1 MRWPCCVRLYKN
13 AALGTRSH
21 STRIIKTQSNTNV
34 LDQTGPFC
42 RVGGDELG
50 TVSFLSGVSLAWALQ
65 EKNIQCTPAFFSE
78 ARQISWNCDECI
90 LNNMLVTN
98 LIWNSDEIDFPYKP
112 KSISFP

>member
-1 MRWPCCVRLYKN
+1 MLYKN

-50 TVSFLSGVSLAWALQ
+50 TVSFLSGVSLA
-65 EKNIQCTPAFFSE
+65 
-78 ARQISWNCDECI
+78 
-90 LNNMLVTN
+90 
-98 LIWNSDEIDFPYKP
+98 
-112 KSISFP
+112 

>member
-1 MRWPCCVRLYKN
+1 MYILIQSKFSATIIHIHALTMLYKN

-50 TVSFLSGVSLAWALQ
+50 TVSFLSGVSLA
-65 EKNIQCTPAFFSE
+65 
-78 ARQISWNCDECI
+78 
-90 LNNMLVTN
+90 
-98 LIWNSDEIDFPYKP
+98 
-112 KSISFP
+112 